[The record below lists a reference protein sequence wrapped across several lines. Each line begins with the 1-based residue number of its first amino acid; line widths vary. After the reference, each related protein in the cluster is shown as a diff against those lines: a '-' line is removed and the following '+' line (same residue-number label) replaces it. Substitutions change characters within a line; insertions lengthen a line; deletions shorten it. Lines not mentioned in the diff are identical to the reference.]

1 MCIMEDS
8 LPTEGEGI
16 KLILGEP
23 VQHDFFY
30 LYHGNII
37 YSEGGPQTLYVMD
50 HAFWGRILFLNG
62 TLQFTTRDE
71 FIYHEALVHIPVQ
84 SRPEKEIKKVLI
96 CGGGDFGAARE
107 LLKYPDI
114 EKIIIADI
122 DPRVPQIVEKYF
134 PELLPPQKDPRL
146 TLLIT
151 DAYKYVQQLVEEG
164 QETFDLV
171 IIDSTDPDIPSGE
184 FVLELSHS
192 LFSED
197 FHHLL
202 RKLAPQG
209 LIVQQ
214 AATPFTMKNVL
225 DWTYRT
231 FVKVY
236 GSDEVF
242 CYRADIPSFG
252 GDNAYILRYPGKDPE
267 IPKRKEITPVKYYT
281 HAIHKASFSLPK
293 FWQEVLGASK

>member
-1 MCIMEDS
+1 MGIMADS
-8 LPTEGEGI
+8 LPTEGEG
-16 KLILGEP
+16 LTLLVGEP
-23 VQHDFFY
+23 VQRDFFY

-50 HAFWGRILFLNG
+50 HVFWGRILFLNG

-71 FIYHEALVHIPVQ
+71 FIYHEALVHVPVQ
-84 SRPEKEIKKVLI
+84 SLEEGAIKRVLI

-122 DPRVPQIVEKYF
+122 DPRVPKIVKEYF
-134 PELLPPQKDPRL
+134 PSLLPAQDDPRL
-146 TLLIT
+146 ELLIT
-151 DAYKYVQQLVEEG
+151 DAYQYVQQLVEEG
-164 QETFDLV
+164 RETFDLI

-192 LFSED
+192 LFSDD
-197 FHHLL
+197 FHRLL
-202 RKLAPQG
+202 LKLAPQG
-209 LIVQQ
+209 LVVQQ

-236 GSDEVF
+236 GAEEVF

-267 IPKRKEITPVKYYT
+267 IPKRAAIKDVKYYS
-281 HAIHKASFSLPK
+281 HAVHKASFALPK
-293 FWQEVLGASK
+293 FWEEVLGESK

>member
-1 MCIMEDS
+1 MAIMADS
-8 LPTEGEGI
+8 IPTEGEGVRLVI
-16 KLILGEP
+16 GEP
-23 VQHDFFY
+23 VHRDYFY

-37 YSEGGPQTLYVMD
+37 HSEGGPQTLYVMD
-50 HAFWGRILFLNG
+50 HVFWGRILFLNG

-84 SRPEKEIKKVLI
+84 TKAWGEIKRVLI

-114 EKIIIADI
+114 EKVIIADI
-122 DPRVPQIVEKYF
+122 DPRVPEIVKKYF
-134 PELLPPQKDPRL
+134 PQLLPPEDDRL
-146 TLLIT
+146 ELMIT
-151 DAYKYVQQLVEEG
+151 DAYKLVQKMADEG
-164 QETFDLV
+164 KEKFDLI
-171 IIDSTDPDIPSGE
+171 IIDSTDPDVPSGD

-202 RKLAPQG
+202 QRIAPEG
-209 LIVQQ
+209 LVVQQ

-225 DWTYRT
+225 EWTYRT
-231 FVKVY
+231 FVQVY
-236 GSDEVF
+236 GQEEVF

-252 GDNAYILRYPGKDPE
+252 GDNAYILRCPGLNPREPRRDEPQGC
-267 IPKRKEITPVKYYT
+267 KYYS
-281 HAIHKASFSLPK
+281 HEVHRASFALPK
-293 FWQEVLGASK
+293 FWYEVLGEE

>member
-1 MCIMEDS
+1 MTIMEDS

-23 VQHDFFY
+23 IQRDFFY
-30 LYHGNII
+30 IYHGNII

-50 HAFWGRILFLNG
+50 HEFWGRILFLNG

-71 FIYHEALVHIPVQ
+71 FIYHEALVHVPVQ
-84 SRPEKEIKKVLI
+84 SRAPGAIKKVLI

-114 EKIIIADI
+114 EKVIIADI
-122 DPRVPQIVEKYF
+122 DPRVPEVVKKYF
-134 PELLPPQKDPRL
+134 PELLPADDSRL
-146 TLLIT
+146 EVLIT
-151 DAYKYVQQLVEEG
+151 DAYKLVEKMVHEHR
-164 QETFDLV
+164 ETFDLV

-184 FVLELSHS
+184 YILELSHS
-192 LFSED
+192 LFSDD

-202 RKLAPQG
+202 KELAPDG
-209 LIVQQ
+209 IIVQQ

-225 DWTYRT
+225 DWTYQT
-231 FVKVY
+231 FARVY
-236 GSDEVF
+236 GADEVF

-252 GDNAYILRYPGKDPE
+252 GDNAYIMRYPGKDPE
-267 IPKRKEITPVKYYT
+267 EPKRPELEDTKYYT
-281 HAIHKASFSLPK
+281 HAVHRASFAVPK
-293 FWQEVLGASK
+293 FWQEVLKK

>member
-1 MCIMEDS
+1 MAIMADS
-8 LPTEGEGI
+8 IPTEGEGVRLVI
-16 KLILGEP
+16 GEP
-23 VQHDFFY
+23 VHRDYFY

-37 YSEGGPQTLYVMD
+37 HSEGGPQTLYVMD
-50 HAFWGRILFLNG
+50 HVFWGRILFLNG

-84 SRPEKEIKKVLI
+84 TKAWGEIKRVLI

-114 EKIIIADI
+114 EKVIIADI
-122 DPRVPQIVEKYF
+122 DPRVPEIVKKYF
-134 PELLPPQKDPRL
+134 PQLLPPEDDRL
-146 TLLIT
+146 ELMIT
-151 DAYKYVQQLVEEG
+151 DAYKLVQKMADEG
-164 QETFDLV
+164 REKFDLI
-171 IIDSTDPDIPSGE
+171 IIDSTDPDVPSGD

-202 RKLAPQG
+202 QRIAPEG
-209 LIVQQ
+209 LVVQQ

-225 DWTYRT
+225 EWTYQT
-231 FVKVY
+231 FVRVY
-236 GSDEVF
+236 GKEEVF

-252 GDNAYILRYPGKDPE
+252 GDNAYILRCPGLNPREPRRNEPE
-267 IPKRKEITPVKYYT
+267 GCKYYS
-281 HAIHKASFSLPK
+281 HEVHRASFALPK
-293 FWQEVLGASK
+293 FWYEVLEEE